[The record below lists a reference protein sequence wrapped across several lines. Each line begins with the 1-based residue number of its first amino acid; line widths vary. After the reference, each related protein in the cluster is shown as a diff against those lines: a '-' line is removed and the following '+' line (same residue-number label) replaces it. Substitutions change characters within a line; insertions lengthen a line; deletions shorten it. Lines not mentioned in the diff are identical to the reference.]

1 MEKTN
6 HELYKEREKRVSD
19 AIALRKPDRVPI
31 VSATELFFVRSA
43 GLTIAEAM
51 YDYDKMAAAW
61 KTSMKRYNWD
71 VAPLQHAIRSG

>member
-31 VSATELFFVRSA
+31 VSATEALFC
-43 GLTIAEAM
+43 
-51 YDYDKMAAAW
+51 
-61 KTSMKRYNWD
+61 
-71 VAPLQHAIRSG
+71 PIRWADDCRGHV

>member
-43 GLTIAEAM
+43 GLTIAEVM
-51 YDYDKMAAAW
+51 
-61 KTSMKRYNWD
+61 
-71 VAPLQHAIRSG
+71 

>member
-6 HELYKEREKRVSD
+6 HELHKEREKRVSD
-19 AIALRKPDRVPI
+19 AIALRKPDRVSI

-51 YDYDKMAAAW
+51 
-61 KTSMKRYNWD
+61 
-71 VAPLQHAIRSG
+71 